1 MDAGPPPLDA
11 LGDARLLDR
20 TLVCPRAFGRLRA
33 CLAQEH
39 NHELADFWA
48 DFMLLVTLPKYLAS
62 WAGPTPSALFP
73 ALAPDTA
80 AGALAAPNAADSWRR
95 LASALPPVLA
105 AAAAGIPSLPATPT
119 SPTAPTPENNGA
131 NASAGRTEVTS
142 PPARAASLHATS
154 PIHHGEEMA
163 LNVRSSWLW
172 PEPRTPRD
180 GGLGAFPPYPPV
192 AVEYAVGGGGDAVG
206 APLAAYVVGES
217 SSSSATPPH
226 AASMHT
232 AHHHHHLW
240 SRDRTASSASL
251 GSASYSGSGSNGSAV
266 SATASP
272 SAPSP
277 SSSPAMSSLAKLWR
291 KALTLTTGSSS
302 GGSSPRAS
310 PTASPVYDPADP
322 DHPAHH
328 HEHGSGWFGRSPNSR
343 KRRPTTLHV
352 ATPATTAGATPPSPP
367 WATMPAARATT
378 SSTIRPLPPPTTS
391 FASLADEAAAA
402 AAAARAPAFRPV
414 VLTSPLG
421 AWQPPTTTAAS
432 LTNAPP
438 PSPATCAAVARRLR
452 RALVRR
458 YLHRGAARELNLPGD
473 LQARVVA
480 AWKLG
485 RLRSAST
492 ADNDTDDETLW
503 HDLDALLAVVADEVR
518 RMVRATR
525 AWAMVAADSPQ
536 IDDPRYPA
544 AVTCEDEVPP
554 PDPASPRRPA
564 WDTLRELGLI
574 TGAGS
579 NGGAVAVAA
588 EPPPPPPHAVHLLA
602 PPPAVARRV
611 SMRVAAVDDAHQGKR
626 AGPTTTSPPR
636 TPRDVALSPAA
647 AALVDVDRS
656 MAEVLAGSE
665 WGHWRAREPPS
676 PASPSWSS

>member
-1 MDAGPPPLDA
+1 MDAAPPPLDA

-62 WAGPTPSALFP
+62 WAGPTPTALFP

-80 AGALAAPNAADSWRR
+80 AGALTAPNAADDWRR

-119 SPTAPTPENNGA
+119 SPTAPTPENNDAGA
-131 NASAGRTEVTS
+131 PPVGGTEVTA

-206 APLAAYVVGES
+206 APLAAYASGEGS

-232 AHHHHHLW
+232 PHHHHHLW

-251 GSASYSGSGSNGSAV
+251 GSASFSGSGSNGSAI
-266 SATASP
+266 SATVSP
-272 SAPSP
+272 PAPSP

-310 PTASPVYDPADP
+310 PTASPVYDPSDP
-322 DHPAHH
+322 VHHSH

-367 WATMPAARATT
+367 WATMPAARATAAT
-378 SSTIRPLPPPTTS
+378 AIRPLPPPATS
-391 FASLADEAAAA
+391 FAALSDDAAAA

-458 YLHRGAARELNLPGD
+458 
-473 LQARVVA
+473 
-480 AWKLG
+480 
-485 RLRSAST
+485 AST

-544 AVTCEDEVPP
+544 VTCEDDVPP

-574 TGAGS
+574 NGT

-588 EPPPPPPHAVHLLA
+588 EPPPPLPHAVHLLA

-611 SMRVAAVDDAHQGKR
+611 SMRVAAVDDAHAGKR
-626 AGPTTTSPPR
+626 APTTSSPPR

-656 MAEVLAGSE
+656 MAEVLAASE

-676 PASPSWSS
+676 PASPSWSL

>member
-1 MDAGPPPLDA
+1 MDPAPPPLDA

-48 DFMLLVTLPKYLAS
+48 DFMLLVTLPKYLSS

-80 AGALAAPNAADSWRR
+80 AGALTAPNAADDWRR

-119 SPTAPTPENNGA
+119 TPTAPTPENNRG
-131 NASAGRTEVTS
+131 ASAPAGGTEVTS

-192 AVEYAVGGGGDAVG
+192 VVEYAMGGAGEAGV
-206 APLAAYVVGES
+206 PLAPYTAAGEGSS
-217 SSSSATPPH
+217 SSSSATPPQMH
-226 AASMHT
+226 AAHG
-232 AHHHHHLW
+232 HHHHLW

-251 GSASYSGSGSNGSAV
+251 GSASFSGSGSNGSAV

-277 SSSPAMSSLAKLWR
+277 TSSPAMSSLAKLWR

-310 PTASPVYDPADP
+310 PSASPVYDPADP
-322 DHPAHH
+322 DHHSH

-352 ATPATTAGATPPSPP
+352 ATPATAALATPPSPP
-367 WATMPAARATT
+367 WATMPTARATT
-378 SSTIRPLPPPTTS
+378 TTVAIRPLPPPT
-391 FASLADEAAAA
+391 ASLASLSDDAAAA

-421 AWQPPTTTAAS
+421 AWQPPTTSAAS

-544 AVTCEDEVPP
+544 AFEDEVPP

-574 TGAGS
+574 SGAATT

-636 TPRDVALSPAA
+636 TPRDMALSPAA

-656 MAEVLAGSE
+656 MAEVLAASE